1 MQEMVVTLLFPAFLN
16 LINIF
21 IMKKTILFSILLLPL
36 IAYSQVPVWVNS
48 FNTPDDLQGWTFSN
62 GNGNSNQWQQGNNI
76 YYNGTALAYGT
87 SGALRYSIN
96 LVPSGTAANFSTEND
111 WVISPE
117 IDLTGASGTIT
128 LAAYISRQRATH
140 TIVGRDLW
148 IFTSTPQKPVP
159 TVADFQAMTVD
170 GNGNTI
176 TSPYTIIA
184 GNTANPWPS
193 TDLTQSAE
201 SLVNLSS
208 FAGKKIYIGLWSN
221 RITSGLNVQ
230 NINIDE
236 IGIYASSLVLGT
248 KESAAQ
254 KVLTKVMENPVSE
267 SLQLQLNP
275 LLNESSVLVSVYN
288 MSGQKVLMAKYSK
301 NINVTALAA
310 GTYLVEVSDGKRS
323 ERLKFIKK

>member
-1 MQEMVVTLLFPAFLN
+1 
-16 LINIF
+16 
-21 IMKKTILFSILLLPL
+21 MKKTILFSILLLPL
-36 IAYSQVPVWVNS
+36 MAYSQIPVWVNS
-48 FNTPDDLQGWTFSN
+48 FDTPDDVLGWTFYN

-76 YYNGTALAYGT
+76 YLNGTTLSYGT
-87 SGALRYSIN
+87 AGVLRYSIS
-96 LVPSGTAANFSTEND
+96 LVPSGTAANFASEND

-128 LAAYISRQRATH
+128 LAAYISRQRSSH

-170 GNGNTI
+170 VNGNT
-176 TSPYTIIA
+176 TSSPYTIIA

-193 TDLTQSAE
+193 TDVTQSAE

-208 FAGKKIYIGLWSN
+208 FAGKKIYIGFWSN
-221 RITSGLNVQ
+221 RITAGLNVQ

-236 IGIYASSLVLGT
+236 IGIYATSFVLGT

-254 KVLTKVMENPVSE
+254 KALTKVMENPVSE

-275 LLNESSVLVSVYN
+275 IFKENSVMVTIYN
-288 MSGQKVLMAKYSK
+288 MAGQKVLMSKYSR
-301 NINVTALAA
+301 NINVTALST
-310 GTYLVEVSDGKRS
+310 GTYLAEVSDGKTA

>member
-1 MQEMVVTLLFPAFLN
+1 MQEIVETLLFPAFFN

-36 IAYSQVPVWVNS
+36 IAYSQIPVWVNS
-48 FNTPDDLQGWTFSN
+48 FDTPDDLQGWTFFN
-62 GNGNSNQWQQGNNI
+62 GNGNTNQWQQGNNI
-76 YYNGTALAYGT
+76 YYNGTTLTYGT
-87 SGALRYSIN
+87 SGVLRYSIN
-96 LVPSGTAANFSTEND
+96 LVPTGTAANFSTEND

-128 LAAYISRQRATH
+128 LAAYISRQRTTH

-148 IFTSTPQKPVP
+148 IFVSTPQKPVP

-208 FAGKKIYIGLWSN
+208 FAGKKIYIGFWSN
-221 RITSGLNVQ
+221 RITTGLNVQ

-236 IGIYASSLVLGT
+236 IGIYASSFVLGT

-254 KVLTKVMENPVSE
+254 KNLTKVMQNPVSE

-275 LLNESSVLVSVYN
+275 AFNENSVLVSIYN
-288 MSGQKVLMAKYSK
+288 MSGQKVLMAKYAK
-301 NINVTALAA
+301 NINVTTLAA
-310 GTYLVEVSDGKRS
+310 GTYLAEVSDGKTT

>member
-1 MQEMVVTLLFPAFLN
+1 
-16 LINIF
+16 
-21 IMKKTILFSILLLPL
+21 MKKTILFSILLLP
-36 IAYSQVPVWVNS
+36 IMAYSQIPVWVNS
-48 FNTPDDLQGWTFSN
+48 FDTPDDLQGWKFFN
-62 GNGNSNQWQQGNNI
+62 GNGNTNQWQQGNNI
-76 YYNGTALAYGT
+76 YYNGTTLTYGT
-87 SGALRYSIN
+87 SGVLRYSIS

-111 WVISPE
+111 WIISPE

-128 LAAYISRQRATH
+128 LAAYISRQRTTH

-159 TVADFQAMTVD
+159 AVADFQAMTVD

-201 SLVNLSS
+201 SLVDLSS
-208 FAGKKIYIGLWSN
+208 FAGKKIYIGFWSN
-221 RITSGLNVQ
+221 RITTGLNVQ

-236 IGIYASSLVLGT
+236 IGIYASSFVLGT
-248 KESAAQ
+248 KESAVQ
-254 KVLTKVMENPVSE
+254 KNLTKVMQNPVSE

-275 LLNESSVLVSVYN
+275 AFNENSVLVSIYN

-301 NINVTALAA
+301 NINVTALSA
-310 GTYLVEVSDGKRS
+310 GVYITEVSDGKTT

>member
-1 MQEMVVTLLFPAFLN
+1 
-16 LINIF
+16 
-21 IMKKTILFSILLLPL
+21 MKKTILFSILLLPL
-36 IAYSQVPVWVNS
+36 MAYSQIPVWINS
-48 FNTPDDLQGWTFSN
+48 FDTSDDLQGWTFFN

-76 YYNGTALAYGT
+76 YYNGTTLTYGT
-87 SGALRYSIN
+87 SGVLRYSIN
-96 LVPSGTAANFSTEND
+96 LVPSGTATNFSTEND

-128 LAAYISRQRATH
+128 LAAYISRQRTTH

-201 SLVNLSS
+201 SLVDLSS
-208 FAGKKIYIGLWSN
+208 FAGKKIYIGFWSN
-221 RITSGLNVQ
+221 RITTGLNVQ

-236 IGIYASSLVLGT
+236 IGIYASSFVLGT

-254 KVLTKVMENPVSE
+254 KAITKVKENPVSE

-275 LLNESSVLVSVYN
+275 VLNENSVVVSVYN

-301 NINVTALAA
+301 NINVTALSA
-310 GTYLVEVSDGKRS
+310 GTYLVEVSDGKIT